1 MLRSLVGSEMCIRDR
16 STIAVKLS
24 VEEFHLSK
32 SMRIKEKENDLK
44 DKVMH
49 LILDFRKAYIAEQLE
64 TLKNELKN
72 ESNYQRIKEIMDK
85 YKQLKEVYDILAQK
99 LGNDIIV

>member
-1 MLRSLVGSEMCIRDR
+1 
-16 STIAVKLS
+16 
-24 VEEFHLSK
+24 
-32 SMRIKEKENDLK
+32 MRIKEKENDLK